1 MNTSFTNTRIK
12 QKIDSLDNWTN
23 STLILL
29 SGEIAVVDMGNG
41 KFRMKVGDGV
51 STFNDLPYVS
61 GGTAVNVDSH
71 SAVDEFSVIHISK
84 DEYEQRV
91 AANNGSI
98 LSNVLY
104 IVSSDVIDARGE
116 RIANLGNPVDLS
128 DAVNFGY
135 AESHYLTEHQSLSG
149 YYTKSETNQLSTE
162 FRYGLATTSELT
174 AYETKADHNSG
185 INILS
190 NAISSKVLV
199 DGQYAENIQLKNV
212 TIEEYAQLLK
222 EGTALSNCIYKVSS
236 ENFEAFGNKI
246 VNVADPEYDQDA
258 ATKHYVDTEIHK
270 VDVSDQLTSFAKSTD
285 LTAYAR
291 KSTTL
296 AGYGITDAATPSYV
310 DTQIQNIDIPGKID
324 RLSSNIIGDVTDL
337 VGGNAQFYKLV
348 TVELSAVSSPQYG
361 DILSCSVEN
370 CAVTTININSTSKPV
385 YISLPQSKLNI
396 VRDFVIRIEV
406 LTTTNPSVAF
416 VPYDGEDI
424 DFEAEDQDWLQIRPG
439 VNIISFSE
447 TKRTNS

>member
-1 MNTSFTNTRIK
+1 MNTSFIHTRLK
-12 QKIDSLDNWTN
+12 QKIDSLDNWIN

-61 GGTAVNVDSH
+61 GGTAVNIDSH

-128 DAVNFGY
+128 DAVNLGY
-135 AESHYLTEHQSLSG
+135 ADSHYLTEHQSLSG
-149 YYTKSETNQLSTE
+149 YYTKSETNQLSTA

-222 EGTALSNCIYKVSS
+222 EGNALSNCIYNVSS
-236 ENFEAFGNKI
+236 DNFEAFGNKI
-246 VNVADPEYDQDA
+246 VNAADPEDDQDV
-258 ATKHYVDTEIHK
+258 ATKHYVDTK
-270 VDVSDQLTSFAKSTD
+270 VGTAVQDVTVNGASVVDTADHIAKINLSALDNVQIPTD
-285 LTAYAR
+285 LSSFTNSPGYLVSNDISNYYQKSETSSATEIAEAIDSIRNMISTAMT
-291 KSTTL
+291 ST
-296 AGYGITDAATPSYV
+296 YEY
-310 DTQIQNIDIPGKID
+310 TQEEIEGD
-324 RLSSNIIGDVTDL
+324 SNI
-337 VGGNAQFYKLV
+337 
-348 TVELSAVSSPQYG
+348 
-361 DILSCSVEN
+361 
-370 CAVTTININSTSKPV
+370 
-385 YISLPQSKLNI
+385 
-396 VRDFVIRIEV
+396 
-406 LTTTNPSVAF
+406 
-416 VPYDGEDI
+416 
-424 DFEAEDQDWLQIRPG
+424 
-439 VNIISFSE
+439 
-447 TKRTNS
+447 